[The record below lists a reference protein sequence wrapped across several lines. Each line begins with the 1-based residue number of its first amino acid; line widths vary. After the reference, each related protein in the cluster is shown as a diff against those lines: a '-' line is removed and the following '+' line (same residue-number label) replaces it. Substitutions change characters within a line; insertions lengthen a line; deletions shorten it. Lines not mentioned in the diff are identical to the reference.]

1 MFSLEQ
7 CTLNLNGVDITG
19 WSDDT
24 DALSFPNVDI
34 ATSKRGAD
42 GKKVTSS
49 TGEKGGPVVIKLL
62 ANGKSTKFLMNAVTA
77 QLNGSAVSWNGFFR
91 DPVNGVT
98 VAMTNGTLQNVH
110 LVRPW
115 VRVMFLTGNSPL
127 TLNLLYLIT
136 QAQTFNQPTISPP
149 LIMGVGSHLIVKE

>member
-98 VAMTNGTLQNVH
+98 VAMTNGTLQNVPLGQTMGKGDVANKEFTIDFE
-110 LVRPW
+110 LVVPDYSGAN
-115 VRVMFLTGNSPL
+115 F
-127 TLNLLYLIT
+127 
-136 QAQTFNQPTISPP
+136 
-149 LIMGVGSHLIVKE
+149 

>member
-77 QLNGSAVSWNGFFR
+77 QLNGAAVSWNGLFR
-91 DPVNGVT
+91 DPVNGVS
-98 VAMTNGTLQNVH
+98 VAMTNGTLQNVPLGQTMGKGDVANKEFTIDFE
-110 LVRPW
+110 LVVPDYSAAN
-115 VRVMFLTGNSPL
+115 F
-127 TLNLLYLIT
+127 
-136 QAQTFNQPTISPP
+136 
-149 LIMGVGSHLIVKE
+149 

>member
-62 ANGKSTKFLMNAVTA
+62 ANGRSTKFLMNAVTA

-98 VAMTNGTLQNVH
+98 VAMTNGTLQNVPLGQTMGKGDVANREFTIDFE
-110 LVRPW
+110 LVAPDYSAAS
-115 VRVMFLTGNSPL
+115 F
-127 TLNLLYLIT
+127 
-136 QAQTFNQPTISPP
+136 
-149 LIMGVGSHLIVKE
+149 

>member
-7 CTLNLNGVDITG
+7 CTLNLNGHNVTG

-24 DALSFPNVDI
+24 DAISFPSIDI

-62 ANGKSTKFLMNAVTA
+62 ANSKSTKFLMNAVTA
-77 QLNGSAVSWNGFFR
+77 QQNGSAVSWNGFFR

-98 VAMTNGTLQNVH
+98 VVMTNGTLTNVPLGQTMGKGEVSNKEFTIDFE
-110 LVRPW
+110 LVIPDYSGAN
-115 VRVMFLTGNSPL
+115 F
-127 TLNLLYLIT
+127 
-136 QAQTFNQPTISPP
+136 
-149 LIMGVGSHLIVKE
+149 

>member
-7 CTLNLNGVDITG
+7 CSLNLNGHEVTG

-24 DALSFPNVDI
+24 DALSFPSIDI

-42 GKKVTSS
+42 GSKVTSS

-62 ANGKSTKFLMNAVTA
+62 ATGKSTKFFMNAVTA
-77 QLNGSAVSWNGFFR
+77 QLNNAAVTFNGLFR

-98 VAMTNGTLQNVH
+98 VALTNGNLQNVPLGQTMGKGDVSNKEFTIDFE
-110 LVRPW
+110 LVIPDYSGAN
-115 VRVMFLTGNSPL
+115 F
-127 TLNLLYLIT
+127 
-136 QAQTFNQPTISPP
+136 
-149 LIMGVGSHLIVKE
+149 